1 MTIASGLAT
10 APIAEPQLAAQAV
23 KAAMEKAGLT
33 IANSVLLFL
42 TPEFAKD
49 PQPALLAASRA
60 SSCTRIIGCTAAGIF
75 TEQDWVLDTPAAA
88 AMVFGGG
95 VSLAPARRPQADDLI
110 LSLAAPNALNSDWI
124 GEPGRRFGGVSG
136 DATGQ
141 GPFKVWCDT
150 RTTESGR
157 SETMLAGATGVIGV
171 SQGIR
176 ALSEPI
182 EITQASGYDVITLGQ
197 QPALNV
203 LARELPL
210 DLRTHD
216 NMPLHLLMAGI
227 IDGGDPATAIDEGRF
242 RLTPIISANSDDRSV
257 TLSARLTPGENMFWA
272 VRQPLA
278 AECDM
283 RLTLD
288 NLQQELGSTP
298 DFGLLFPCMGRGPYF
313 YGGVDRDLDLVRR
326 RFPDMPLIG
335 FYGNGEIAPLRGA
348 SQLLQYAAVLGLFR
362 ESGHV

>member
-1 MTIASGLAT
+1 MTIATGLAT
-10 APIAEPQLAAQAV
+10 APIPEPQLAAQAV

-42 TPEFAKD
+42 TPEFARE

-75 TEQDWVLDTPAAA
+75 TEQDWVLDAPAAA
-88 AMVFGGG
+88 AMVFGG
-95 VSLAPARRPQADDLI
+95 VSLAPARQPRADDLI
-110 LSLAAPNALNSDWI
+110 LSLAAPNALNSAWI
-124 GEPGRRFGGVSG
+124 GEHGQRFGAVSG

-141 GPFKVWCDT
+141 GPFKVWCDS
-150 RTTESGR
+150 RTAEGGR
-157 SETMLAGATGVIGV
+157 SETTLAGATGVIGV

-176 ALSEPI
+176 ALSEPL
-182 EITQASGYDVITLGQ
+182 EITQASGYDVVTLGR

-210 DLRTHD
+210 DLRAHD
-216 NMPLHLLMAGI
+216 NLPLHLLLAGI

-242 RLTPIISANSDDRSV
+242 RLAPIISANSDDRSV
-257 TLSARLTPGENMFWA
+257 TLSAQLTPGESMFWA

-278 AECDM
+278 AERDM

-288 NLQQELGSTP
+288 NLQQELGRTP

-313 YGGVDRDLDLVRR
+313 YGGVDRDLDLVRQ
-326 RFPDMPLIG
+326 RFPDLPLIG
-335 FYGNGEIAPLRGA
+335 FYGNGEIAPLNGVN
-348 SQLLQYAAVLGLFR
+348 QLLQYAAVLGLFR
-362 ESGHV
+362 ETGHV